1 MNYYQ
6 ALLTCLRTSCLFLL
20 SSSYF
25 SFHWLSSASSL
36 SMHLFSA
43 SLSLRGGTRTHG
55 GFKIATFSGLA
66 TDSSWWSF
74 SYSLSFSRTFCD
86 SSRRSWSAF
95 TLPESSSSVL
105 IPSHSCLLRSCRLA
119 PDSVRNAAGLTE
131 PIMLRLSHSFSSPS
145 GVLEQSPGSIVTK
158 SCQRHRSIYIRSTQ
172 HCAPGGLQGPHVTC
186 N

>member
-1 MNYYQ
+1 M
-6 ALLTCLRTSCLFLL
+6 FLL

-43 SLSLRGGTRTHG
+43 SLSLCGGTQTHR
-55 GFKIATFSGLA
+55 GFKKKNHKIPATH
-66 TDSSWWSF
+66 SSWWSC

-95 TLPESSSSVL
+95 TLPESSSSVP

-119 PDSVRNAAGLTE
+119 PDSVRTAAGLTD
-131 PIMLRLSHSFSSPS
+131 PIRLQLSQSFSSPS
-145 GVLEQSPGSIVTK
+145 GVLEQSPDSVVTK
-158 SCQRHRSIYIRSTQ
+158 SCQRNTRFDIRRSQ
-172 HCAPGGLQGPHVTC
+172 HGAPVHLVGDHTS
-186 N
+186 